1 MTKENLLFFNTI
13 KTFEKKN
20 VVMISFILIVI
31 MNIIIGS
38 INLNFSNNNNLIF
51 VIISSLFSSIFTIL
65 FYFLLIYIFSKLAKG
80 LVNNKNLFKA
90 TTIMVCILTTFNLI
104 AAIIQF
110 LFQLDTNKINLLSL
124 NVLDPNIAE
133 LEPINLI
140 LFLSSY
146 FIFLILHTL
155 CDVKKVYAIIC
166 SVVFLILR
174 LSVDIGAVQ
183 LAKSLESLV

>member
-38 INLNFSNNNNLIF
+38 INLNFSNNSNLTFI
-51 VIISSLFSSIFTIL
+51 IISSLFSSIFTIL
-65 FYFLLIYIFSKLAKG
+65 FYFLIIYIFSKLAKG

-104 AAIIQF
+104 ASIIQF

-146 FIFLILHTL
+146 LIFLILHTL
-155 CDVKKVYAIIC
+155 CDVKKVYAIIS
-166 SVVFLILR
+166 SVIFLILR
-174 LSVDIGAVQ
+174 LAIDIGAVQ